1 LKDGNFC
8 KIMKILI
15 TGGAGFIGSHLTD
28 QLIKAGNEV
37 IVVDNLSTGKED
49 NLNPKAKFYK
59 LDIRDSKI
67 FNVFENEKPEMVFH
81 YAAQIDIRKSTEDPI
96 ESANINILGTLNLL
110 ENCRKF
116 GTKKIVFASSGGA
129 IYGDAEIIPTPE
141 NYPPLPASPYGI
153 EKLIAEHYLD
163 FYKKSYGLNHLILR
177 YANVYGPRQNS
188 KGEAGVVAIFTDKL
202 SKNQIPV
209 INGDG
214 TQTRD
219 YVFVNDVVDAAM
231 LALEDSKFKKPIFNI
246 GTGVETSVN
255 NLYELITKEVGKDI
269 SANYAPSKIGE
280 QKRSCL
286 DSSKIKKELNWQPKY
301 NLEKGIK
308 KTINYFYE
316 KNIKK
321 ISA

>member
-1 LKDGNFC
+1 
-8 KIMKILI
+8 MKILI